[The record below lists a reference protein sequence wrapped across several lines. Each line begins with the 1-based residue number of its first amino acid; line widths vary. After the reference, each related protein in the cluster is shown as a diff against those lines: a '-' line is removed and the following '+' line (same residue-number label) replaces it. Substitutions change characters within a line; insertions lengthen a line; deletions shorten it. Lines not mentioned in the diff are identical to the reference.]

1 MGARLAKE
9 YPADA
14 DLVIGIPDSA
24 TAAAMGYSEESGIP
38 YSDGLI
44 RNRYIGRTFIEPDQK
59 SRDIDVKLKFN
70 SLPEVIKGKRLVVV
84 DDSIVRATTTP
95 MVIDMLRKA
104 GAKEIHMRV
113 CAPPIKWPCH
123 FGVDMATR
131 KELVAANHSEES
143 IRELIGADSLGYLSL
158 EGLLEVNADKTKGF
172 CHACFSGEYPIPI
185 QLELDKLTLEDR
197 ES

>member
-1 MGARLAKE
+1 M
-9 YPADA
+9 
-14 DLVIGIPDSA
+14 
-24 TAAAMGYSEESGIP
+24 
-38 YSDGLI
+38 
-44 RNRYIGRTFIEPDQK
+44 
-59 SRDIDVKLKFN
+59 KLKFN

-131 KELVAANHSEES
+131 K
-143 IRELIGADSLGYLSL
+143 
-158 EGLLEVNADKTKGF
+158 
-172 CHACFSGEYPIPI
+172 
-185 QLELDKLTLEDR
+185 
-197 ES
+197 